1 MPKVELDHEV
11 SRNIKYAPP
20 QKRPYQQINLTNWA
34 VIQQFESAESTNFPF
49 FHITLTAI
57 AAHSIALNSDLSQM
71 IHLHVD
77 GVQHLEFQIV
87 ETNAMRLPAT
97 PSMGSLRLKPSGSFR
112 IGYKARIHICTNDA
126 ICDIF
131 KCIYIVVSYTRTYII
146 YIYTYFFNFIPHR
159 IQGAPKR
166 HVQPLRAFLPD

>member
-1 MPKVELDHEV
+1 
-11 SRNIKYAPP
+11 
-20 QKRPYQQINLTNWA
+20 
-34 VIQQFESAESTNFPF
+34 
-49 FHITLTAI
+49 
-57 AAHSIALNSDLSQM
+57 M

-77 GVQHLEFQIV
+77 RVQHLEFQIV

-131 KCIYIVVSYTRTYII
+131 KCIYIVVSYI
-146 YIYTYFFNFIPHR
+146 YIYIYFFNFIPHR
-159 IQGAPKR
+159 IQCAPNP
-166 HVQPLRAFLPD
+166 HVQWPRPSRPSMAFLPDCFPPAGYVLLTALRLAGRAAIELLPATP